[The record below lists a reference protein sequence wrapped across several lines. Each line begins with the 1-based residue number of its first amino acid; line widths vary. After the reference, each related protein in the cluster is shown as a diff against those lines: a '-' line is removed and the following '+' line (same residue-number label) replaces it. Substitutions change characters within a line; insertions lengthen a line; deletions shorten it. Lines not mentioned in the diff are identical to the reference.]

1 MKLLITKY
9 KSTGKWY
16 INETIQITKEESFDV
31 RQTVINKYRG
41 YDGYIT
47 IFEIHE
53 DGFEQP
59 IRLVTKE
66 ELSTFEDVME
76 KMISSQQS
84 QSIPITKRW
93 PRY

>member
-1 MKLLITKY
+1 MKLKLEKY

-16 INETIQITKEESFDV
+16 TNETIEITKEESFDV
-31 RQTVINKYRG
+31 RQTVINKYKG

-47 IFEIHE
+47 VFEIQE

-59 IRLVTKE
+59 IRLITKE

-76 KMISSQQS
+76 KMMSAQQKQFRSQ
-84 QSIPITKRW
+84 R
-93 PRY
+93 

>member
-16 INETIQITKEESFDV
+16 TNETIEITREESFDV
-31 RQTVINKYRG
+31 RQTIISKYKD

-47 IFEIHE
+47 VFEIEE

-66 ELSTFEDVME
+66 ELSSFEYVMK
-76 KMISSQQS
+76 KMISAQQS
-84 QSIPITKRW
+84 QTEKW
-93 PRY
+93 PKY